1 MSSDFQC
8 HSPLLSEVVG
18 KDWIDRQRRIVQ
30 QHAAAYQRTSWN
42 KIFGLL
48 TSAGLNADGKE
59 GSVSRSALKERFRVF
74 NATFEE
80 LHRSQCMWKI
90 PDPELRSAVQLQIAE
105 VLLPA
110 YRAFVQRY
118 TAVESL
124 GEEVGEVVGG
134 GNFANGD
141 VTNLDKVANEVVAK
155 LDVFGATMKD
165 GFLGEVNGTVVVTPQ
180 GGAGLWGAKVGEQI
194 AEPTCLLSCH
204 RDRV

>member
-1 MSSDFQC
+1 MSQLGRAEGGGGEGLDRPAAAHRVVFEASQTPVPPSTPPPP
-8 HSPLLSEVVG
+8 SPLPPFSFPLPLRGELKEVVG

-118 TAVESL
+118 T
-124 GEEVGEVVGG
+124 
-134 GNFANGD
+134 
-141 VTNLDKVANEVVAK
+141 
-155 LDVFGATMKD
+155 
-165 GFLGEVNGTVVVTPQ
+165 
-180 GGAGLWGAKVGEQI
+180 
-194 AEPTCLLSCH
+194 
-204 RDRV
+204 